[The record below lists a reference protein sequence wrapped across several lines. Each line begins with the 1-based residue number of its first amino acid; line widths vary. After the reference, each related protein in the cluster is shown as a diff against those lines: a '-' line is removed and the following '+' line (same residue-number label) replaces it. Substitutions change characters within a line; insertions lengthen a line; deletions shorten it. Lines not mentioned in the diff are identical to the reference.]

1 MPIRVLVVD
10 DSALMRRVLSE
21 ILSPAHGFEPVTA
34 RDGEDALRLLP
45 EVKPQVVTLDINM
58 PVMDGLTCLS
68 RIMTEHPVP
77 VVMVSSLTQEGALA
91 TLEALAMGAVS
102 YVTKPGGTVSVN
114 LRDIGADIVAAVKA
128 AARARARAP
137 RSLARTSP
145 RAVPRMS
152 APARPVVR
160 PAIGA
165 LASTAGKVALRGL
178 VLMGSSTGGPQ
189 TLEEILPYL
198 PGGFPYPVL
207 VAQHMPAAFTCA
219 LAERLAKC
227 CALEVEELSRAQ
239 PLVAGK
245 VLIAR
250 GDADTILSE
259 RAGQLWACPAPA
271 DAHYTWHPSVERMT
285 RSALEHVTPER
296 LIAVELTGMGDDG
309 APAMSELRRRGGRTI
324 AEAEATCVVYGMPR
338 ALVELGGA
346 TVVLP
351 CHQVAAQLVAW
362 SEESERTWAS

>member
-1 MPIRVLVVD
+1 VPIRVLIVD
-10 DSALMRRVLSE
+10 DSALMRRVLCE
-21 ILSPAHGFEPVTA
+21 ILSPGHGFEPVTA

-45 EVKPQVVTLDINM
+45 EVQPQVVTLDINM

-77 VVMVSSLTQEGALA
+77 VVMVSSLAQEGALA

-114 LRDIGADIVAAVKA
+114 IREVGDDIRASVKA
-128 AARARARAP
+128 ATKARARPP
-137 RSLARTSP
+137 RPLARTSP
-145 RAVPRMS
+145 RAVPAPR
-152 APARPVVR
+152 APARPVDP
-160 PAIGA
+160 PATRGPVSAARQPA
-165 LASTAGKVALRGL
+165 LLGL
-178 VLMGSSTGGPQ
+178 VLVGSSTGGPQ

-207 VAQHMPAAFTCA
+207 VAQHMPAAFTSA
-219 LAERLAKC
+219 LAERLNRC
-227 CALEVEELSRAQ
+227 CALAVEELSRAQ
-239 PLVAGK
+239 PLVPGK

-250 GDADTILSE
+250 GEADAILSE

-285 RSALEHVTPER
+285 RSALEHLPPAH
-296 LIAVELTGMGDDG
+296 LIGVELTGMGDDG
-309 APAMSELRRRGGRTI
+309 ASGMAELRRKGGRTI

-351 CHQVAAQLVAW
+351 CQRVAAQLVTW
-362 SEESERTWAS
+362 SEESERAWVS

>member
-1 MPIRVLVVD
+1 
-10 DSALMRRVLSE
+10 
-21 ILSPAHGFEPVTA
+21 
-34 RDGEDALRLLP
+34 
-45 EVKPQVVTLDINM
+45 
-58 PVMDGLTCLS
+58 
-68 RIMTEHPVP
+68 MTEHPVP

-114 LRDIGADIVAAVKA
+114 LRDVGGDIRAAVKA
-128 AARARARAP
+128 AAPARARRPRPFARDSARALPAP
-137 RSLARTSP
+137 R
-145 RAVPRMS
+145 
-152 APARPVVR
+152 APARAVAPPASGGPVT
-160 PAIGA
+160 
-165 LASTAGKVALRGL
+165 ASGKSALRGL
-178 VLMGSSTGGPQ
+178 VLVGSSTGGPQ

-207 VAQHMPAAFTCA
+207 VSQHMPASFTGA
-219 LAERLAKC
+219 LAGRLAKC
-227 CALEVEELSRAQ
+227 CALSVEELARAQ
-239 PLVAGK
+239 PLVPGK
-245 VLIAR
+245 AFIAR
-250 GDADTILSE
+250 GDADVILSE

-285 RSALEHVTPER
+285 RSALEHLPPTR

-309 APAMSELRRRGGRTI
+309 APAMAELRRLGGRTI

-351 CHQVAAQLVAW
+351 CHRVAAQLVTW